1 MRDGDPRRHPV
12 SENRAGAPET
22 WITFLVSLF
31 VRRFPPL
38 SLPRSL
44 PFPALLI
51 KSGQATDFDRS
62 TCLCIAQSALWRSVC
77 RRAKVPSLLLDPFS
91 VGEDYFCSFQGVHT
105 TSGCLMFRKVNISN
119 HRPAKSIS
127 PSISSCASALFCEHS
142 PTRASFCA
150 QDISSS
156 HRPLLSA
163 HRHPAAPA
171 TQKPAI
177 VFDIFLNTTLS
188 TTANAPHSAALNRFR
203 HRRRA
208 LLRVRRGPYCRRWRD
223 CVTCYRS

>member
-1 MRDGDPRRHPV
+1 MQE
-12 SENRAGAPET
+12 SK
-22 WITFLVSLF
+22 S
-31 VRRFPPL
+31 
-38 SLPRSL
+38 
-44 PFPALLI
+44 ALL
-51 KSGQATDFDRS
+51 AARPFF
-62 TCLCIAQSALWRSVC
+62 CWR
-77 RRAKVPSLLLDPFS
+77 RLFLQFP
-91 VGEDYFCSFQGVHT
+91 GVHT

-163 HRHPAAPA
+163 HRHPATPA

>member
-1 MRDGDPRRHPV
+1 MHGKKDGGWMRDGDPRRHPV

-91 VGEDYFCSFQGVHT
+91 VGEDYFCSFQG
-105 TSGCLMFRKVNISN
+105 CI
-119 HRPAKSIS
+119 
-127 PSISSCASALFCEHS
+127 
-142 PTRASFCA
+142 
-150 QDISSS
+150 
-156 HRPLLSA
+156 
-163 HRHPAAPA
+163 
-171 TQKPAI
+171 
-177 VFDIFLNTTLS
+177 
-188 TTANAPHSAALNRFR
+188 PHLD
-203 HRRRA
+203 
-208 LLRVRRGPYCRRWRD
+208 V
-223 CVTCYRS
+223 